1 VQERGGAEVSKNARY
16 SDNFHYATIGY
27 LSVRKVLRVVKPGP
41 QDVFCDIG
49 SGMGRIL
56 CVVAREPVRKCV
68 GVELLEPLCQIARRN
83 AISLRGRKAPIQ
95 IVCGDATTVDLSEGT
110 IYFMF
115 NPFGGETLRDTLEN
129 IRCSLSQKP
138 RAIRIAY
145 YNSKY
150 QSVLEALGWLVKV
163 HEFDTF
169 GGHRVTFWENRNSQ
183 DKPDLRNSAVW
194 HYIGGKRGHG
204 GIVNPPRNRND
215 ESGSPPPTA
224 NASEFYP
231 NH

>member
-1 VQERGGAEVSKNARY
+1 VLGIRTDPESAVDSERNAVQECGGAEVSNTARY
-16 SDNFHYATIGY
+16 TDNFHYATIGY
-27 LSVRKVLRVVKPGP
+27 LNVQKVLRVVKPGP

-150 QSVLEALGWLVKV
+150 QSVLEALRWLVKV

-169 GGHRVTFWENRNSQ
+169 GGHRVTFWENRHWQ
-183 DKPDLRNSAVW
+183 DGERGRGN
-194 HYIGGKRGHG
+194 IKR
-204 GIVNPPRNRND
+204 
-215 ESGSPPPTA
+215 A
-224 NASEFYP
+224 EF
-231 NH
+231 

>member
-1 VQERGGAEVSKNARY
+1 MFNLVSNNARY

-27 LSVRKVLRVVKPGP
+27 LSVQKVLRVVKPGP

-68 GVELLEPLCQIARRN
+68 GVELLESLCQIARRN

-115 NPFGGETLRDTLEN
+115 NPFGGETLARYPREHQMLALPKASGNKNCLLQLEIS
-129 IRCSLSQKP
+129 IR
-138 RAIRIAY
+138 A
-145 YNSKY
+145 
-150 QSVLEALGWLVKV
+150 
-163 HEFDTF
+163 
-169 GGHRVTFWENRNSQ
+169 
-183 DKPDLRNSAVW
+183 
-194 HYIGGKRGHG
+194 
-204 GIVNPPRNRND
+204 
-215 ESGSPPPTA
+215 
-224 NASEFYP
+224 
-231 NH
+231 

>member
-1 VQERGGAEVSKNARY
+1 MLGIRTDPESAVDSEPNAVQECGRAEVSNNARY
-16 SDNFHYATIGY
+16 GDNFHYATIGY
-27 LSVRKVLRVVKPGP
+27 WSVQKVLRGVKPGP

-169 GGHRVTFWENRNSQ
+169 AGHRVTFWENRHSQ
-183 DKPDLRNSAVW
+183 DGERGRGN
-194 HYIGGKRGHG
+194 IKRAQ
-204 GIVNPPRNRND
+204 V
-215 ESGSPPPTA
+215 
-224 NASEFYP
+224 
-231 NH
+231 